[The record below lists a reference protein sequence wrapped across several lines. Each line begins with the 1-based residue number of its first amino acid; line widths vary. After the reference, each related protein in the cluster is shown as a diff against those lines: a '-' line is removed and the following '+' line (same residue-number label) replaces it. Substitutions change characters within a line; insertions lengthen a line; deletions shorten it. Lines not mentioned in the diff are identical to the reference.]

1 MDNRKIHGT
10 VIVTLQ
16 LHMNLVN
23 HAEANFAVNYLPIAP
38 TTANRKAQ
46 PTTIYYSS
54 TLSSK
59 EGRN

>member
-1 MDNRKIHGT
+1 
-10 VIVTLQ
+10 
-16 LHMNLVN
+16 VN
-23 HAEANFAVNYLPIAP
+23 HAEANFAVNYLAIAP